1 MNIPMSET
9 EHMILRAKMVLPMQG
24 PPIEDGAVVV
34 REGRILSVGRWA
46 ELESPPAGQVRDL
59 GEQVLLPGLINAH
72 CHLDYSCM
80 KGRVPYAHSFIE
92 WILALVQLKAATTDG
107 EYLEGFN
114 GGLAELLGAG
124 TTTVLNVSAF
134 PRFVDRIDNPGLRL
148 LWCFELLD
156 FNQPESAETQLQN
169 VEAFIDAHPELLGQ
183 YGFAPHAPYSTSEG
197 LYVLASRAA
206 TARGCVL
213 TTHLAESV
221 EEDDMFRR
229 GQGHMFDYFQRQGRD
244 MSDCKHQGVFQL
256 LADWGVLGPRCL
268 LAHVNHPTRRDL
280 ELIAESGAHV
290 VHCPKSHRFFD
301 RDIAP
306 LQLFLAHSINVCLGT
321 DSLASNDTLN
331 LFKEMHT
338 LALTFPEFSAEQILA
353 MATTAPARAL
363 GRESEIG
370 SLAPGA
376 LADLVTLPL
385 QADSPDPYESVVYAE
400 QLPTHVIVGGEFLV
414 G

>member
-9 EHMILRAKMVLPMQG
+9 EHTILRARMVLPMQG

-107 EYLEGFN
+107 EYLEGFK

-124 TTTVLNVSAF
+124 TTTVLNVGAF

-169 VEAFIDAHPELLGQ
+169 VEAFIDAHP
-183 YGFAPHAPYSTSEG
+183 
-197 LYVLASRAA
+197 
-206 TARGCVL
+206 
-213 TTHLAESV
+213 
-221 EEDDMFRR
+221 
-229 GQGHMFDYFQRQGRD
+229 
-244 MSDCKHQGVFQL
+244 
-256 LADWGVLGPRCL
+256 
-268 LAHVNHPTRRDL
+268 TRN
-280 ELIAESGAHV
+280 A
-290 VHCPKSHRFFD
+290 
-301 RDIAP
+301 
-306 LQLFLAHSINVCLGT
+306 Q
-321 DSLASNDTLN
+321 
-331 LFKEMHT
+331 
-338 LALTFPEFSAEQILA
+338 
-353 MATTAPARAL
+353 ATTATDVALRAHLMGRHLASTTSARNRSPGRTAPAVCPR
-363 GRESEIG
+363 
-370 SLAPGA
+370 P
-376 LADLVTLPL
+376 
-385 QADSPDPYESVVYAE
+385 
-400 QLPTHVIVGGEFLV
+400 
-414 G
+414 